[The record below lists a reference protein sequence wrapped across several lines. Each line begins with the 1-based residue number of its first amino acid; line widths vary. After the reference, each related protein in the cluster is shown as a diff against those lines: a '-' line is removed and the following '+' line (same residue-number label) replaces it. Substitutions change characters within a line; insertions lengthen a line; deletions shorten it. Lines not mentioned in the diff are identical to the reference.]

1 MTWKT
6 RQTHVMKA
14 RKNPWKTEKKIT
26 QLKNKENRK
35 LPL

>member
-1 MTWKT
+1 MKT
-6 RQTHVMKA
+6 RQTHVMNP

-26 QLKNKENRK
+26 QLKTKENRK